1 MEDFQFE
8 IINIFNKNFKCK
20 DIKKILALY
29 KKDTSLIECFK
40 GINLK
45 VEKYHHPLIKNYNYC
60 LLCDQKRKTKYNSNN
75 LINTH
80 IDLEDN
86 TFGQFLLN
94 NNIKIREIKN
104 KKEKLVKRR
113 FIHSYKDLNLKDKYK
128 NKNKINYIQ
137 NQNNESDTELYISNN
152 NYIKE
157 LTKNNKEKK
166 INNLTNKNKITKIYL
181 IKEEKDKDNI
191 INIIKNNKYNNF
203 HNLMSPSGQPNDI
216 LISKSSERKINLN
229 DSNDFEKPMKLDGF
243 KNKYSQEDKKTDI
256 KDDDESIDKNNFII
270 DVKQNN
276 KFSNKKSKS
285 TINTNK
291 SKYNNNLIESSD
303 INTDTKINKDKE
315 KENNNSN
322 INIPKEEEDKVSVKS
337 NKLLEI
343 FHNTKNFFGFGKRHS
358 IQNNSIKMGRL
369 SKKFYDFYDNRKLI
383 RSPTLKEN
391 KLKQKNTNNY
401 IEKNDNCSICL
412 QEIREKFTLTCG
424 DFFCRDCLRTTILT
438 AIKEIINLD
447 KLHCPTCNENIDENT
462 IKKLLTEEEFQH
474 YQILI
479 TRINGLKN
487 KEYIPCPYPD
497 CPGWANENQNNNNI
511 VYCQYEHTF
520 CKKCLEN
527 LDIYFRQNSNEHKC
541 HEFISE
547 EEFQTKE
554 FFKKNENY
562 KKCPNCQSMVMRDSG
577 GCNNMTC
584 TNVWCG
590 YEFCWICNKKY
601 DESHYKNPLS
611 MCFGLSEMN
620 YEGRLAKYSRD
631 RFFRCIFIFILI
643 IFVILPVII
652 VFFSI
657 FEVVL
662 YIISFVLDGS
672 AMKNI
677 KLKSLFTHKLFYK
690 IVYLFFISIGIAY
703 IPLGYMSLVILA
715 IASPIVCIIKRIR
728 MRNDEEL
735 D

>member
-20 DIKKILALY
+20 DIKKIFTLY
-29 KKDTSLIECFK
+29 KEDTSLIEFHK
-40 GINLK
+40 NINLK
-45 VEKYHHPLIKNYNYC
+45 IEKYNHPLFKNYNYC
-60 LLCDQKRKTKYNSNN
+60 LFCEKKRKTKYNSNN
-75 LINTH
+75 LINIH
-80 IDLEDN
+80 KDLEEK
-86 TFGQFLLN
+86 TLGEYLIN

-104 KKEKLVKRR
+104 KKEKLAKRR
-113 FIHSYKDLNLKDKYK
+113 FIHSYKDLNPKRKY
-128 NKNKINYIQ
+128 KNKINYIQ

-152 NYIKE
+152 NHIQE
-157 LTKNNKEKK
+157 LIKNNEERK
-166 INNLTNKNKITKIYL
+166 INNLSNKNKINKIYL
-181 IKEEKDKDNI
+181 TKESKEKDKN
-191 INIIKNNKYNNF
+191 NKNNIKNNKYNNIY
-203 HNLMSPSGQPNDI
+203 NLISPRGQSNDI
-216 LISKSSERKINLN
+216 ITKSTERKINLN
-229 DSNDFEKPMKLDGF
+229 DSNDFQNETNLDNIKINF
-243 KNKYSQEDKKTDI
+243 NQEDKKTDI
-256 KDDDESIDKNNFII
+256 NNDDNNIIINIKDNN
-270 DVKQNN
+270 D
-276 KFSNKKSKS
+276 FSNKKSKS

-291 SKYNNNLIESSD
+291 SQNINNLIESSNL
-303 INTDTKINKDKE
+303 NTDPKLSKEKE
-315 KENNNSN
+315 KENNDNN
-322 INIPKEEEDKVSVKS
+322 INIQKEEEEDKVSVKS
-337 NKLLEI
+337 NKFLEV
-343 FHNTKNFFGFGKRHS
+343 FNKTKNFLGFGKR
-358 IQNNSIKMGRL
+358 NSIKRN
-369 SKKFYDFYDNRKLI
+369 SIKRNSIKTRNNFDDFYDNNKIKRTALKE
-383 RSPTLKEN
+383 STLKH
-391 KLKQKNTNNY
+391 KNISNY

-438 AIKEIINLD
+438 AIKEIIKLD
-447 KLHCPTCNENIDENT
+447 KLLCPTCNENIDENT
-462 IKKLLTEEEFQH
+462 IRKLLTEEEFQK

-479 TRINGLKN
+479 TKIKGLKN

-527 LDIYFRQNSNEHKC
+527 LDIYYRQNNNEHKC
-541 HEFISE
+541 YDFISE

-554 FFKKNENY
+554 FFKKNENF
-562 KKCPNCQSMVMRDSG
+562 KKCPNCHSMVMRDSG

-590 YEFCWICNKKY
+590 YEFCWICDKKY
-601 DESHYKNPLS
+601 DDSHYKNPLS

-631 RFFRCIFIFILI
+631 RFFRCMFIFILI

-657 FEVVL
+657 FEVIL

-677 KLKSLFTHKLFYK
+677 KLKTLFTHKLFYK

-715 IASPIVCIIKRIR
+715 IASPIFCIINRIR
-728 MRNDEEL
+728 MRNDEDL